1 MNADRVAWQ
10 VVRPTRASDE
20 IADQLRRA
28 VFDGT
33 LRPGDPL
40 GSEGDLAQRFGVSR
54 LSVREAMRS
63 LEASGLIDMRLGPKG
78 GPYVAH
84 GDPHRFAEALAVQL
98 RLVGVRMEE
107 VLDALAGLEQM
118 AGRLA
123 AENATAADL
132 ERIESLLQT
141 GRSSAS
147 IARAGRLFHEAVA
160 DASHNPVVIATLIA
174 VREAGDRQR
183 PSVPEAEHFHK
194 YHQAIFEAIQRRE
207 PIRAAELAFAHAMER
222 RQHLDAKNKVAK
234 RTTATPHA
242 TLR

>member
-28 VFDGT
+28 VFDGA

-40 GSEGDLAQRFGVSR
+40 GSEGDLAHRFGVSR

-63 LEASGLIDMRLGPKG
+63 LEANGLIEMRLGPKG
-78 GPYVAH
+78 GPYVAQ
-84 GDPHRFAEALAVQL
+84 GDPHRFAEALAIQL

-123 AENATAADL
+123 AANATLADL

-141 GRSSAS
+141 GRTTAS
-147 IARAGRLFHEAVA
+147 IARAGRLFHEAIA
-160 DASHNPVVIATLIA
+160 EASHNPVVIATLIA
-174 VREAGDRQR
+174 VREAGDRQQ

-194 YHQAIFEAIQRRE
+194 YHHSIFEAIKNRE
-207 PIRAAELAFAHAMER
+207 PEQAAELAFAHALER
-222 RQHLDAKNKVAK
+222 RQHLDAKSNLKKTVQAK
-234 RTTATPHA
+234 SH
-242 TLR
+242 